1 MGNVPYSELHC
12 RSNFSFLQGASHPE
26 QLVEQAVALEL
37 QSLALTDR
45 NGLYGIVRFAQTA
58 RALGLPTV
66 FGAELQCTV
75 GEAVGDIVV
84 IARNPRGYAH
94 LSSAISAGQLA
105 GSKDQPVFGIE
116 QLAEFS
122 VGDWWVLTGGRSGVV
137 ARALHVHG
145 PAMAERRVQQLIS
158 TFGRHSVVMEMWDHG
173 DPLDSVRNDEFAR
186 IAYRNNIGCVAT
198 NDVLY
203 ATPAQHKL
211 ATAVAAVRE
220 RSSFCLL
227 YTSDAADE

>member
-1 MGNVPYSELHC
+1 MGKVPYSELHC

-105 GSKDQPVFGIE
+105 GSKEQPVFGIE
-116 QLAEFS
+116 QLADFS
-122 VGDWWVLTGGRSGVV
+122 VGDWLQYVSD
-137 ARALHVHG
+137 
-145 PAMAERRVQQLIS
+145 PAWTTLIHACHQL
-158 TFGRHSVVMEMWDHG
+158 
-173 DPLDSVRNDEFAR
+173 PLP
-186 IAYRNNIGCVAT
+186 IC
-198 NDVLY
+198 
-203 ATPAQHKL
+203 
-211 ATAVAAVRE
+211 AAG
-220 RSSFCLL
+220 
-227 YTSDAADE
+227 

>member
-66 FGAELQCTV
+66 FGAELECSV

-105 GSKDQPVFGIE
+105 GSKEQPV
-116 QLAEFS
+116 LS
-122 VGDWWVLTGGRSGVV
+122 
-137 ARALHVHG
+137 
-145 PAMAERRVQQLIS
+145 LI
-158 TFGRHSVVMEMWDHG
+158 H
-173 DPLDSVRNDEFAR
+173 
-186 IAYRNNIGCVAT
+186 I
-198 NDVLY
+198 
-203 ATPAQHKL
+203 
-211 ATAVAAVRE
+211 
-220 RSSFCLL
+220 
-227 YTSDAADE
+227 

>member
-1 MGNVPYSELHC
+1 MANVAYSELHC

-66 FGAELQCTV
+66 FGAELQCSV

-84 IARNPRGYAH
+84 IARNTRGYAH

-105 GSKDQPVFGIE
+105 GSK
-116 QLAEFS
+116 
-122 VGDWWVLTGGRSGVV
+122 
-137 ARALHVHG
+137 
-145 PAMAERRVQQLIS
+145 
-158 TFGRHSVVMEMWDHG
+158 
-173 DPLDSVRNDEFAR
+173 
-186 IAYRNNIGCVAT
+186 
-198 NDVLY
+198 
-203 ATPAQHKL
+203 
-211 ATAVAAVRE
+211 
-220 RSSFCLL
+220 
-227 YTSDAADE
+227 

>member
-1 MGNVPYSELHC
+1 MANVAYSELHC

-66 FGAELQCTV
+66 FGAELQCSV

-105 GSKDQPVFGIE
+105 GSKEHPVFGIE

-122 VGDWWVLTGGRSGVV
+122 VGRLVGAYWWPQWCCGSRV
-137 ARALHVHG
+137 A
-145 PAMAERRVQQLIS
+145 
-158 TFGRHSVVMEMWDHG
+158 
-173 DPLDSVRNDEFAR
+173 FAR
-186 IAYRNNIGCVAT
+186 SCNG
-198 NDVLY
+198 
-203 ATPAQHKL
+203 
-211 ATAVAAVRE
+211 
-220 RSSFCLL
+220 
-227 YTSDAADE
+227 